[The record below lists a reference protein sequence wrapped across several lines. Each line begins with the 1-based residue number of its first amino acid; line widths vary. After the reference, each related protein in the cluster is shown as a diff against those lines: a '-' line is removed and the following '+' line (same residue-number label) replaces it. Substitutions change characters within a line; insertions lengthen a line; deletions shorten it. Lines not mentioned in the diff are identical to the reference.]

1 MYIEIDTHV
10 HSVASTHAYSTIQ
23 EIAQFAEKYGLK
35 GFALTDHAVGTDDS
49 PHIWHFHNLK
59 CLPRKINGKTVLL
72 KGTEANIM
80 DYDGNLDM
88 DENELKRLEWTVA
101 SMHRNIVGLKNPTPQ
116 KVAEAYINIAKNNK
130 WVDVIG
136 HCTTSA
142 FEFDFEPVL
151 KVCKEYE
158 KFIEINES
166 SIIFKD
172 GSRKN
177 AVEVLKICK
186 KYEIPVVVNTDSH
199 YCELVGVTT
208 ESEKLIEQTGF
219 PKKLVANADMGWILE
234 HVSRKHNIDF
244 SDI

>member
-1 MYIEIDTHV
+1 
-10 HSVASTHAYSTIQ
+10 
-23 EIAQFAEKYGLK
+23 
-35 GFALTDHAVGTDDS
+35 
-49 PHIWHFHNLK
+49 
-59 CLPRKINGKTVLL
+59 
-72 KGTEANIM
+72 
-80 DYDGNLDM
+80 M
-88 DENELKRLEWTVA
+88 DESELKRLEWTVA